1 MANPKKKT
9 SKKAAEADSD
19 SQEESDLDKKRE
31 LFQKAAGLLGYHP
44 DEPEDEK

>member
-19 SQEESDLDKKRE
+19 SQEKSDLDKKRE

-44 DEPEDEK
+44 DETEDEK